1 MLAVGQIWGISLATI
16 YPKSNGIIK
25 CNQMLCIIAVYILLS
40 YSALESK
47 TSPHVLH
54 AFTWLDQ
61 VRGSLGPCFTIL
73 TSPAKERLKKPV
85 FITRQPI
92 LFVNKK
98 ANIFLTPRSSPNED
112 WLEVRHQ
119 EGGLLIN
126 QTQITN
132 LELLVAVHFEVCA
145 AINRNPWST
154 IKCVAYHGNKST
166 CSMTDICVN

>member
-1 MLAVGQIWGISLATI
+1 MATV
-16 YPKSNGIIK
+16 YPQSNGIIK
-25 CNQMLCIIAVYILLS
+25 WNQMFCIIAVYILLS

-47 TSPHVLH
+47 TAPHVLH

-73 TSPAKERLKKPV
+73 TSPAKERPKKPV
-85 FITRQPI
+85 FIRRQPI

-98 ANIFLTPRSSPNED
+98 ANIFVLTPRSSPNED

-145 AINRNPWST
+145 AINRNPWNT
-154 IKCVAYHGNKST
+154 IKCRAYHGNKSKH
-166 CSMTDICVN
+166 SMTDICVN